1 MTMMIQRVNANSP
14 AQAVKSRAR
23 GPTITQ
29 LRAKQAAL
37 VAAAELAASS
47 NAEASVVRH
56 SPVDEAKRWASGKG
70 RKVGF
75 AKARATFRGGG
86 TGIAATAAK
95 HDSLIKKA
103 RWRGTEQIARET
115 PAGSVSVVTMPH
127 RKDFASDKEHQVK
140 FNLWLKADTWSTW
153 STWSA
158 VINLTSRAGELRS
171 APSEPDDRYRA
182 TGKRAL
188 APRRVLPAF
197 VFEGAQAAVGEQRR
211 TGSGQRPR
219 ASSSCNG
226 LGHRGRRGLC
236 ATPGGHP
243 ARGSP
248 SRSG

>member
-1 MTMMIQRVNANSP
+1 MAYELEVKEAGTSCKDARASETAAMTMMIPRVNANSP

-37 VAAAELAASS
+37 VAASELAASS
-47 NAEASVVRH
+47 DAEASVVRH

-140 FNLWLKADTWSTW
+140 FNLWLKADGFKGKVRNG
-153 STWSA
+153 A
-158 VINLTSRAGELRS
+158 VR
-171 APSEPDDRYRA
+171 EPEH
-182 TGKRAL
+182 L
-188 APRRVLPAF
+188 
-197 VFEGAQAAVGEQRR
+197 
-211 TGSGQRPR
+211 
-219 ASSSCNG
+219 
-226 LGHRGRRGLC
+226 
-236 ATPGGHP
+236 
-243 ARGSP
+243 
-248 SRSG
+248 SRSGSHVCESM

>member
-1 MTMMIQRVNANSP
+1 MMIQRVNANSP

-37 VAAAELAASS
+37 VAASELAASS

-103 RWRGTEQIARET
+103 RWRGTEQNKTDRVWREGWTRDSRADRRASTRET
-115 PAGSVSVVTMPH
+115 RFLLHTYWYTH
-127 RKDFASDKEHQVK
+127 TH
-140 FNLWLKADTWSTW
+140 TH
-153 STWSA
+153 
-158 VINLTSRAGELRS
+158 TSRARE
-171 APSEPDDRYRA
+171 
-182 TGKRAL
+182 
-188 APRRVLPAF
+188 
-197 VFEGAQAAVGEQRR
+197 
-211 TGSGQRPR
+211 
-219 ASSSCNG
+219 
-226 LGHRGRRGLC
+226 
-236 ATPGGHP
+236 
-243 ARGSP
+243 
-248 SRSG
+248 

>member
-75 AKARATFRGGG
+75 SKARATFRGGG

-95 HDSLIKKA
+95 HDS
-103 RWRGTEQIARET
+103 RSSRR
-115 PAGSVSVVTMPH
+115 PAG
-127 RKDFASDKEHQVK
+127 A
-140 FNLWLKADTWSTW
+140 
-153 STWSA
+153 
-158 VINLTSRAGELRS
+158 
-171 APSEPDDRYRA
+171 
-182 TGKRAL
+182 
-188 APRRVLPAF
+188 
-197 VFEGAQAAVGEQRR
+197 AQ
-211 TGSGQRPR
+211 
-219 ASSSCNG
+219 
-226 LGHRGRRGLC
+226 
-236 ATPGGHP
+236 
-243 ARGSP
+243 
-248 SRSG
+248 

>member
-1 MTMMIQRVNANSP
+1 MAYELVGELKEAAQVPRTHERARQGAMTMMIQRVNANSP

-103 RWRGTEQIARET
+103 RWRGTEQICT
-115 PAGSVSVVTMPH
+115 
-127 RKDFASDKEHQVK
+127 KK
-140 FNLWLKADTWSTW
+140 
-153 STWSA
+153 
-158 VINLTSRAGELRS
+158 
-171 APSEPDDRYRA
+171 
-182 TGKRAL
+182 
-188 APRRVLPAF
+188 
-197 VFEGAQAAVGEQRR
+197 
-211 TGSGQRPR
+211 
-219 ASSSCNG
+219 
-226 LGHRGRRGLC
+226 
-236 ATPGGHP
+236 
-243 ARGSP
+243 
-248 SRSG
+248 

>member
-29 LRAKQAAL
+29 LRAKQAVL
-37 VAAAELAASS
+37 VAASELAASS
-47 NAEASVVRH
+47 VERH

-140 FNLWLKADTWSTW
+140 FNLWLKADGFK
-153 STWSA
+153 
-158 VINLTSRAGELRS
+158 N
-171 APSEPDDRYRA
+171 
-182 TGKRAL
+182 K
-188 APRRVLPAF
+188 
-197 VFEGAQAAVGEQRR
+197 
-211 TGSGQRPR
+211 
-219 ASSSCNG
+219 NG
-226 LGHRGRRGLC
+226 HQ
-236 ATPGGHP
+236 
-243 ARGSP
+243 
-248 SRSG
+248 

>member
-1 MTMMIQRVNANSP
+1 MAYELEVKEAGTSCKDARASETAAMTMMIPRGNANSP

-103 RWRGTEQIARET
+103 RWRGTE
-115 PAGSVSVVTMPH
+115 
-127 RKDFASDKEHQVK
+127 
-140 FNLWLKADTWSTW
+140 
-153 STWSA
+153 
-158 VINLTSRAGELRS
+158 
-171 APSEPDDRYRA
+171 
-182 TGKRAL
+182 
-188 APRRVLPAF
+188 
-197 VFEGAQAAVGEQRR
+197 
-211 TGSGQRPR
+211 RPTTR
-219 ASSSCNG
+219 
-226 LGHRGRRGLC
+226 
-236 ATPGGHP
+236 
-243 ARGSP
+243 
-248 SRSG
+248 

>member
-1 MTMMIQRVNANSP
+1 MAYELEVKEAGTSCKDARASETAAMTMMIPRVNANSP

-37 VAAAELAASS
+37 VAASELAASS
-47 NAEASVVRH
+47 DAEASVVRH

-75 AKARATFRGGG
+75 AKACATFRGGG

-127 RKDFASDKEHQVK
+127 RKDSPP
-140 FNLWLKADTWSTW
+140 TRST
-153 STWSA
+153 
-158 VINLTSRAGELRS
+158 
-171 APSEPDDRYRA
+171 
-182 TGKRAL
+182 K
-188 APRRVLPAF
+188 
-197 VFEGAQAAVGEQRR
+197 
-211 TGSGQRPR
+211 
-219 ASSSCNG
+219 
-226 LGHRGRRGLC
+226 
-236 ATPGGHP
+236 
-243 ARGSP
+243 
-248 SRSG
+248 

>member
-37 VAAAELAASS
+37 VAASELAASS
-47 NAEASVVRH
+47 DAEASVVRH

-140 FNLWLKADTWSTW
+140 FNLWLKADGFKGKVRNG
-153 STWSA
+153 A
-158 VINLTSRAGELRS
+158 VR
-171 APSEPDDRYRA
+171 EPEH
-182 TGKRAL
+182 L
-188 APRRVLPAF
+188 
-197 VFEGAQAAVGEQRR
+197 
-211 TGSGQRPR
+211 
-219 ASSSCNG
+219 
-226 LGHRGRRGLC
+226 
-236 ATPGGHP
+236 
-243 ARGSP
+243 
-248 SRSG
+248 SRSGLRVCGSL

>member
-37 VAAAELAASS
+37 VAASELAASS
-47 NAEASVVRH
+47 DAGASVVRH

-140 FNLWLKADTWSTW
+140 FNLWLKADGFKGKVRNG
-153 STWSA
+153 A
-158 VINLTSRAGELRS
+158 VREPEHLSRLGS
-171 APSEPDDRYRA
+171 
-182 TGKRAL
+182 
-188 APRRVLPAF
+188 RVF
-197 VFEGAQAAVGEQRR
+197 
-211 TGSGQRPR
+211 GSM
-219 ASSSCNG
+219 
-226 LGHRGRRGLC
+226 
-236 ATPGGHP
+236 
-243 ARGSP
+243 
-248 SRSG
+248 